1 MATYLQGVTDYIPQ
15 YQPFQ
20 PDLNFY
26 SNVMQT
32 KQTQY
37 DTNWKALN
45 KMYGQ
50 YYHADLTRD
59 ENVEKKENYLKNIEF
74 NLKRVSQL
82 DLSLEQNVTQA
93 TQIFKPFYE
102 DKGLMK
108 DMAWTKNFNNQY
120 GMAQSYQNAYDD
132 KQRGKYWD
140 TGIREMDYMKDEFK
154 NASSDKAMS
163 FGNVQY
169 TPYVNVI
176 EKAQKI
182 AKDSGLSVE
191 TVEFSKDPGQ
201 PDWIIKNKNGEALI
215 EPLSKLF
222 EAELGADPGVQA
234 VYKTQAY
241 VNRKDYAYSNAA
253 QFGGDKDKAEMK
265 YLEDSFNTL
274 KQNSII
280 RHKQLVAQAG
290 AYDKRMQDLQK
301 QVDNGTASP
310 DVEIELAKYKLNKD
324 INDKV
329 LARSE
334 EEQKQLNGDSSST
347 LVTSTGFK
355 NPYGDIESL
364 RYKVDNGM
372 ASSLMQKD
380 LDEAA
385 NIFAYKDAKQDIQAN
400 PYAVNEQKHMFSMQ
414 QIAAR
419 NAGLER
425 AARIRNEGESK
436 NARNKYLVDNNLGYY
451 DENGNVIEYEGLN
464 EIHTKPHDES
474 TPPGNLKNFSRQIAK
489 MHTADTAVPYLQ
501 NTVELI
507 KDFVRNGQMTEKEA
521 KQILGYG
528 KHQNISYAEFD
539 QKLKGDAYKFI
550 RGEVGSKDLAG
561 IKNKMDSWLR
571 NNKGLSLMSS
581 QKYEAYA
588 DASSK
593 FGDYTKYLKAD
604 QQWRK
609 DSVPIV
615 VNELSRKGFKNAKYA
630 YNEKGDLR
638 SEKDYINTLIKNKA
652 ITKDQAAAY
661 IAQQKEK
668 HGKAGYDAAVKLI
681 GENDYWGA
689 KSAQFVDVLKKAASY
704 YGEMFQVVTNPGE
717 YTSRKAINA
726 MTSKDLDFDYSKLVK
741 AAGDVYSSGKVKAP
755 VGLPQLGEMTGS
767 GQFVANINSAFV
779 NPKDKANRNKGNI
792 FGIEALKNLN
802 NIDWKDDKSNRVTFS
817 GTSLSAWNKGSR
829 NDAGVSLLNSIR
841 AELMNNKSK
850 MNTFEVSVSPLAVGS
865 SSKAAVIIHP
875 DAEWLKGYVYKTD
888 KDGKEITGTGLI
900 SPAQYNSILKNG
912 ISYIT
917 DAGSMNNTL
926 YKSAFKSPLQS
937 YVDFYKEDG
946 YKYSDP
952 ADSRYGVQILKNEV
966 GAGDYEFKVSYP
978 VYDPNTGKM
987 KNNSTSYSSVVFG
1000 NNLELGR
1007 DRIIKDIIPK
1017 TKQLNIQNYNGN
1029 Y

>member
-15 YQPFQ
+15 FQPFQ

-26 SNVMQT
+26 GNVLQT

-82 DLSLEQNVTQA
+82 DLSLEQNVNQA

-108 DMAWTKNFNNQY
+108 DMAWTKNFNSQY
-120 GMAQSYQNAYDD
+120 GMAQSYKNAYDD
-132 KQRGKYWD
+132 KQRAKYWD
-140 TGIREMDYMKDEFK
+140 TGLKEMDYMKDEFK
-154 NASSDKAMS
+154 TASSDKAMS

-176 EKAQKI
+176 EKAQKL
-182 AKDSGLSVE
+182 AKDAGLSIE

-222 EAELGADPGVQA
+222 ESQLGADPGVQA

-241 VNRKDYAYSNAA
+241 VNRKDYAFSNAA
-253 QFGGDKDKAEMK
+253 QFGGDKEKAELK

-274 KQNSII
+274 KQASVI
-280 RHKQLVAQAG
+280 RHKQLVEQAG
-290 AYDKRMQDLQK
+290 AYDKRMADLQK

-310 DVEIELAKYKLNKD
+310 DVQAELAKYKLNKD

-334 EEQKQLNGDSSST
+334 EEQNMLNGDSSST
-347 LVTSTGFK
+347 VTTSTGFK

-364 RYKVDNGM
+364 RWKVDNGM

-385 NIFAYKDAKQDIQAN
+385 NIFAYKDAKQDIVAN

-414 QIAAR
+414 QIASR
-419 NAGLER
+419 NAGLAN
-425 AARIRNEGESK
+425 AARIRNEGEKK
-436 NARNKYLVDNNLGYY
+436 NTRDKYLVDNNLGYY
-451 DENGNVIEYEGLN
+451 DENGNVIEYEALDT
-464 EIHTKPHDES
+464 IHTKPYDQS
-474 TPPGNLKNFSRQIAK
+474 TPAGNLKEMSRQIAK
-489 MHTADTAVPYLQ
+489 MHTNESALPYLQ
-501 NTVELI
+501 NTIELI
-507 KDFVRNGQMTEKEA
+507 KDFRRNGLMTKKEA
-521 KQILGYG
+521 QQILGYS
-528 KHQNISYAEFD
+528 KNNDITYVEFD

-561 IKNKMDSWLR
+561 IKQKMDSWLR
-571 NNKGLSLMSS
+571 NNNGLSIMGSD
-581 QKYEAYA
+581 KYQAYA
-588 DASSK
+588 NASSK
-593 FGDYTKYLKAD
+593 FGDYTMYLKAD

-609 DSVPIV
+609 DSAPLV
-615 VNELSRKGFKNAKYA
+615 VNELSRKGFKDAKYL
-630 YNEKGDLR
+630 YDERGELR
-638 SEKDYINTLIKNKA
+638 SEKDYVNTLIKNKA

-661 IAQQKEK
+661 IAQQKVK

-681 GENDYWGA
+681 GESDVWAARG
-689 KSAQFVDVLKKAASY
+689 AQFLDVLKKVGSFTAEQLEA
-704 YGEMFQVVTNPGE
+704 VTNPGG
-717 YTSRKAINA
+717 YLVRKTAGALTDN
-726 MTSKDLDFDYSKLVK
+726 KLDFDYDELVK
-741 AAGDVYSSGKVKAP
+741 AAGDVYSSDKIKGP
-755 VGLPQLGEMTGS
+755 VGLPQLGTMTGS

-779 NPKDKANRNKGNI
+779 NPKDKANRNKGNV

-802 NIDWKDDKSNRVTFS
+802 NIDWKDDKSNRVTFA
-817 GTSLSAWNKGSR
+817 GTTVTAWNKGTR
-829 NDAGVSLLNSIR
+829 ADAGITLLNNIR
-841 AELMNNKSK
+841 AELMNNKTK
-850 MNTFEVSVSPLAVGS
+850 MNTFEVAVSPIAIGS
-865 SSKAAVIIHP
+865 SSKAAVIVYP
-875 DAEWLKGYVYKTD
+875 DAEWLKQYVSKLD
-888 KDGKEITGTGLI
+888 KDGKVIAGTGLL
-900 SPAQYNSILKNG
+900 SPNQYNAALKNG

-917 DAGSMNNTL
+917 DASNLNNTL
-926 YKSAFKSPLQS
+926 YKSAFQSPLQS
-937 YVDFYKEDG
+937 YVDYFKDG
-946 YKYSDP
+946 YKYSDA
-952 ADSRYGVQILKNEV
+952 ADPRYSLQILKNSV
-966 GAGDYEFKVSYP
+966 GAGDYEFKVNLP
-978 VYDPNTGKM
+978 LYDPNTGKTTVQ
-987 KNNSTSYSSVVFG
+987 NISYSSATFG
-1000 NNLELGR
+1000 NNLELGK

-1017 TKQLNIQNYNGN
+1017 TKQLNTQNYNGN

>member
-26 SNVMQT
+26 ANVMQT

-93 TQIFKPFYE
+93 TQVFKPFYE

-108 DMAWTKNFNNQY
+108 DMAWTKNFNSQY
-120 GMAQSYQNAYDD
+120 GMAQSYKNAYDD
-132 KQRGKYWD
+132 KQRAKFWD
-140 TGIREMDYMKDEFK
+140 TGLREMDYMKDEFK

-182 AKDSGLSVE
+182 AKDSGLSIE

-201 PDWIIKNKNGEALI
+201 PDWIVKNKNGEALI

-274 KQNSII
+274 KQASII
-280 RHKQLVAQAG
+280 RHKQLVAQAST
-290 AYDKRMQDLQK
+290 YDKRMQDLQK

-310 DVEIELAKYKLNKD
+310 DVEIELAKYKMNKD

-347 LVTSTGFK
+347 VVTSTGFK

-425 AARIRNEGESK
+425 AARIRNAGESK
-436 NARNKYLVDNNLGYY
+436 TARDKYLVENNLGYY
-451 DENGNVIEYEGLN
+451 DEDGNVVEYEALN

-474 TPPGNLKNFSRQIAK
+474 TPPGNVKNFSRRIAQ
-489 MHTADTAVPYLQ
+489 MYTANTAMPYLQ

-507 KDFVRNGQMTEKEA
+507 KDFVRNGQMTDKEA
-521 KQILGYG
+521 QQILGYS
-528 KHQNISYAEFD
+528 KNQKITYAEFD
-539 QKLKGDAYKFI
+539 EKLKGDSYKFI

-571 NNKGLSLMSS
+571 KNKSLSLMNS
-581 QKYEAYA
+581 QQYQQYA

-593 FGDYTKYLKAD
+593 FGDYTRYLKAD

-609 DSVPIV
+609 DSAPLV
-615 VNELSRKGFKNAKYA
+615 VNELLRQGFKNAKYA
-630 YNEKGDLR
+630 YDEKGDLR

-661 IAQQKEK
+661 IAQQKDK
-668 HGKAGYDAAVKLI
+668 FGKAGYDAAVDLI
-681 GENDYWGA
+681 
-689 KSAQFVDVLKKAASY
+689 KSSDKGYLFGVGAQFLDVLSKVNELLKPIATPGQYFGKKAY
-704 YGEMFQVVTNPGE
+704 
-717 YTSRKAINA
+717 KALTDEN
-726 MTSKDLDFDYSKLVK
+726 LDFDYDEIVK
-741 AAGDVYSSGKVKAP
+741 AAGDVYTSDKIKKPP
-755 VGLPQLGEMTGS
+755 VGLPQLGDMTGS
-767 GQFVANINSAFV
+767 GKFVANINSAFV

-792 FGIEALKNLN
+792 YGIEALRNLN
-802 NIDWKDDKSNRVTFS
+802 NIDWKADDKNRVSFA
-817 GTSLSAWNKGSR
+817 GTSVSAWNKGGR
-829 NDAGVSLLNSIR
+829 NDAGIALLNDIR
-841 AELMNNKSK
+841 AELMNNKTK

-875 DAEWLKGYVYKTD
+875 DADWLKGYVYKTD

-900 SPAQYNSILKNG
+900 SPNQYNSILKHG
-912 ISYIT
+912 ISYIS
-917 DAGSMNNTL
+917 DAGNMNNYL
-926 YKSAFKSPLQS
+926 YKSAFKSPLQA
-937 YVDFYKEDG
+937 YIDYNEKYG
-946 YKYSDP
+946 YQYTDP
-952 ADSRYGVQILKNEV
+952 ADPRYGVQILKNNV
-966 GAGDYEFKVSYP
+966 GAGDYEFNVSYP
-978 VYDPNTGKM
+978 VYDPNTGDTKI
-987 KNNSTSYSSVVFG
+987 KSTVYSSTMFG

-1007 DRIIKDIIPK
+1007 DRIIKEIIPK
-1017 TKQLNIQNYNGN
+1017 TKQINIQNYNGN

>member
-26 SNVMQT
+26 ANVMQT

-59 ENVEKKENYLKNIEF
+59 ENVEKKESYLKNIEF

-82 DLSLEQNVTQA
+82 DLSLEQNTTQA

-108 DMAWTKNFNNQY
+108 DMAWTKNFNSQY
-120 GMAQSYQNAYDD
+120 GMAQSYKNAYDD
-132 KQRGKYWD
+132 KQRAKYWD
-140 TGIREMDYMKDEFK
+140 TGLREMDYMKDEFK

-310 DVEIELAKYKLNKD
+310 DVEAELAKYKLNKD

-425 AARIRNEGESK
+425 AARIRNAGEAQK
-436 NARNKYLVDNNLGYY
+436 ERNKYLVDNNLGYY
-451 DENGNVIEYEGLN
+451 DENGNVIEYEGLDM
-464 EIHTKPHDES
+464 IHTKPHDES
-474 TPPGNLKNFSRQIAK
+474 TPPGNLKNFSRQIAQ
-489 MHTADTAVPYLQ
+489 MHTANAAVPYLQ
-501 NTVELI
+501 NTVGMI
-507 KDFVRNGQMTEKEA
+507 KNLVKNGQMTEKEA

-528 KHQNISYAEFD
+528 KHQNITYTEFD

-571 NNKGLSLMSS
+571 NNKGLSLMNS
-581 QKYEAYA
+581 QQYQAYA

-609 DSVPIV
+609 ETSYQVET
-615 VNELSRKGFKNAKYA
+615 ELSRQGFRGVKYL
-630 YNEKGDLR
+630 YDEKGNLR
-638 SEKDYINTLIKNKA
+638 SEKEFYKALPQDLKDKFSNIRAETKGSTAWRDEFGVSDVTIGAGPTRVVSGRSYDKELDY
-652 ITKDQAAAY
+652 
-661 IAQQKEK
+661 KE
-668 HGKAGYDAAVKLI
+668 
-681 GENDYWGA
+681 
-689 KSAQFVDVLKKAASY
+689 
-704 YGEMFQVVTNPGE
+704 
-717 YTSRKAINA
+717 
-726 MTSKDLDFDYSKLVK
+726 LVK
-741 AAGDVYSSGKVKAP
+741 AAGNVYTSGKIKPP
-755 VGLPQLGEMTGS
+755 VGIDQLGEMKGT

-802 NIDWKDDKSNRVTFS
+802 NLDWKAEDKNRVSFS
-817 GTSLSAWNKGSR
+817 GTSLSAWNKGGR
-829 NDAGVSLLNSIR
+829 NDAGISLLNSIR
-841 AELMNNKSK
+841 AELMNNKTK
-850 MNTFEVSVSPLAVGS
+850 MNTFEVSVSPLAIGS

-952 ADSRYGVQILKNEV
+952 ADPRYSLQILKNEV
-966 GAGDYEFKVSYP
+966 GSGDYEFNVSYP

-987 KNNSTSYSSVVFG
+987 KNNTTSYSSVVFG